1 MFNQGSEQVF
11 EDAKVNKRDIK
22 ATGFTAGPSYA
33 EVVRKSTT
41 KFRHNSLESKD
52 RVETMK
58 WAEDSHDVTEMS
70 LSEAKSYGKH
80 VFIGGIM
87 DKCDNSSISASMGE
101 FKGILLHCWCEEFF
115 KRLGWAVG
123 EPLLVEEELLSR
135 EKLDRGKVLVL
146 IPFIQRC
153 PASIKVSTERLSYPI
168 LVSSIGHRIV
178 NYKLDRVAAIISVTN
193 QKSVEKAA
201 SVKMDSQNNLV
212 LANCVGVGKVGN
224 NGRGSIEKFKDE
236 DGISKSLNDKG
247 KGISR
252 NYLRRLSNVPLIH
265 NGKMNLDKK
274 KGIMHG
280 IGIGPVRIVIL
291 LLLLKV
297 RRANLF
303 TSQRKLA
310 VQFQAESKVRQ
321 SSSDNS
327 YSHVAET
334 LLQHDAIDENM
345 PVVEGVK
352 DGMKASSKK

>member
-33 EVVRKSTT
+33 DVVRKSTT

-58 WAEDSHDVTEMS
+58 WAEDSHD
-70 LSEAKSYGKH
+70 
-80 VFIGGIM
+80 
-87 DKCDNSSISASMGE
+87 DK
-101 FKGILLHCWCEEFF
+101 
-115 KRLGWAVG
+115 
-123 EPLLVEEELLSR
+123 
-135 EKLDRGKVLVL
+135 
-146 IPFIQRC
+146 
-153 PASIKVSTERLSYPI
+153 
-168 LVSSIGHRIV
+168 
-178 NYKLDRVAAIISVTN
+178 VAAIISVTN

-236 DGISKSLNDKG
+236 DGISKSLNDK
-247 KGISR
+247 
-252 NYLRRLSNVPLIH
+252 
-265 NGKMNLDKK
+265 
-274 KGIMHG
+274 
-280 IGIGPVRIVIL
+280 VRIVIL

-303 TSQRKLA
+303 TSQRKLAQVLYRKA